1 MRILGLLTLLTAVA
15 AEVYLASL
23 LVAGIPANAALR
35 LLYLLPL
42 VWLLLESR
50 TARSLVAPAW
60 RAEGV

>member
-1 MRILGLLTLLTAVA
+1 M
-15 AEVYLASL
+15 LA
-23 LVAGIPANAALR
+23 GTPANAALR

-50 TARSLVAPAW
+50 KARALEAPAW